1 MILKGL
7 IIVQTAFDDLEGTHH
22 CEASNAVCTMMS
34 PFKIIKCCLH
44 NDESLQDHQML
55 FAQ

>member
-1 MILKGL
+1 MILKEL

-22 CEASNAVCTMMS
+22 C
-34 PFKIIKCCLH
+34 LY
-44 NDESLQDHQML
+44 NDESLQGHQML